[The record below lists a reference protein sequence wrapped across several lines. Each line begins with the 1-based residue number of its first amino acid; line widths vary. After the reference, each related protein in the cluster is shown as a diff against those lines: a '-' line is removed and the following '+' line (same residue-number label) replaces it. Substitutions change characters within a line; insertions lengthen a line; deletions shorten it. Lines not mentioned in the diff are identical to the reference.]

1 MISSNAASG
10 IIAARPPSSRT
21 ASASPPGSSPATRSP
36 SRWEQLIPAAC
47 MNVASPSS
55 SAASASQVA
64 RSRQVSSRGRP
75 VPPSRAVISGLV
87 MFRRPGS
94 APPQISP
101 FPANRAAASSR
112 AW

>member
-1 MISSNAASG
+1 MISSNTASG
-10 IIAARPPSSRT
+10 IMAGAPPSSRT
-21 ASASPPGSSPATRSP
+21 ASASPAGSSPATRSP

-55 SAASASQVA
+55 SAQSASHVA
-64 RSRQVSSRGRP
+64 RSREVSSRGSP
-75 VPPSRAVISGLV
+75 PPPSSALTSGFV

-94 APPQISP
+94 APPQIRAV
-101 FPANRAAASSR
+101 PANRAAASSG